1 MRHKEPE
8 KKIVKEPEI
17 KEGKKQKGREL
28 KKKIRGKVRQQE
40 GR

>member
-8 KKIVKEPEI
+8 KKIGKEPER